1 MINEHIRYHKWTANE
16 SGTFFRSLNELLNTR
31 SSQFYMPL
39 FSLYFYIHNQPKA
52 TQRIDLERNFYVRKV
67 NAITKERY
75 YNSNMFLKGE
85 IYDTSKNITIE
96 KEFFCK
102 TIPIIDPIQC
112 MNNNYNFVQRN
123 NYHLPSTYNYNTFH
137 KINNLDNTAYIDV
150 FCSYLFGRLTYLN
163 LNPSFALYYGS
174 SNSIGNYK
182 YDITEEY
189 HDIKVD
195 KAFNDAIGKA
205 FSIDMYISDSEEE
218 TDKSDTEKEDTD
230 SDIESI
236 PRSSLSSFMTNS
248 STKSDKSD
256 NSDDIEDDY
265 IATIKDIPIQHL
277 YIEKLEGTLE
287 DLLDENIEEEVVLSC
302 FFQISF
308 ALTYLQ
314 KHFQFTHND
323 LHINNIMYSETT
335 TKYLYYKYN
344 NIYYRVPTYGKI
356 FKIID
361 YGRAIL
367 TYKNKTYL
375 NDVFS
380 KHGEAGGQYSYP
392 SQVSFL
398 YNDAQCKDN
407 IQPNFH
413 FDLCRLSMTILEEL
427 KGDDYSGEI
436 IEFLKKLCLNRKNE
450 SFCEMRD
457 DFKLYIS
464 IAKDACNCLPRE
476 VIVNSIFKKYRVKKS
491 VFPRKSFYTL

>member
-1 MINEHIRYHKWTANE
+1 MLNENIRYHKWTANE
-16 SGTFFRSLNELLNTR
+16 SGIFFRSLNELLNTR

-39 FSLYFYIHNQPKA
+39 FSLYFYIHNKPKA
-52 TQRIDLERNFYVRKV
+52 TQRIDLERNFYVRKI

-112 MNNNYNFVQRN
+112 MNNNYNFIQCN

-137 KINNLDNTAYIDV
+137 KINDMDNTAYIDV
-150 FCSYLFGRLTYLN
+150 FCSYLFGRLAYLN
-163 LNPSFALYYGS
+163 LNPSFPLYYGA

-189 HDIKVD
+189 YDIKAD
-195 KAFNDAIGKA
+195 KAFNEAIGKA
-205 FSIDMYISDSEEE
+205 FSIDVYISDSEEE
-218 TDKSDTEKEDTD
+218 SGEPGREKEDTD

-256 NSDDIEDDY
+256 NSDDLEDDY

-287 DLLDENIEEEVVLSC
+287 DLLDAKIEEEVLLSC

-314 KHFQFTHND
+314 KHYKFTHND
-323 LHINNIMYSETT
+323 LHINNVMYTETT

-344 NIYYRVPTYGKI
+344 NIYYRVPTHGKI

-361 YGRAIL
+361 FGRAIF
-367 TYKNKTYL
+367 TYKNKVFL

-380 KHGEAGGQYSYP
+380 KHGEAGGQYNYP
-392 SQVSFL
+392 SQVRFL
-398 YNDAQCKDN
+398 KLTNKQN
-407 IQPNFH
+407 NPQPNYH

-427 KGDDYSGEI
+427 QSDDYSE
-436 IEFLKKLCLNRKNE
+436 ETLDFLKKLCLNRKNE

-476 VIVNSIFKKYRVKKS
+476 VIVNSVFKKYRVKKS

>member
-1 MINEHIRYHKWTANE
+1 
-16 SGTFFRSLNELLNTR
+16 
-31 SSQFYMPL
+31 
-39 FSLYFYIHNQPKA
+39 
-52 TQRIDLERNFYVRKV
+52 
-67 NAITKERY
+67 
-75 YNSNMFLKGE
+75 
-85 IYDTSKNITIE
+85 
-96 KEFFCK
+96 
-102 TIPIIDPIQC
+102 
-112 MNNNYNFVQRN
+112 
-123 NYHLPSTYNYNTFH
+123 
-137 KINNLDNTAYIDV
+137 
-150 FCSYLFGRLTYLN
+150 
-163 LNPSFALYYGS
+163 
-174 SNSIGNYK
+174 
-182 YDITEEY
+182 
-189 HDIKVD
+189 
-195 KAFNDAIGKA
+195 
-205 FSIDMYISDSEEE
+205 
-218 TDKSDTEKEDTD
+218 
-230 SDIESI
+230 
-236 PRSSLSSFMTNS
+236 
-248 STKSDKSD
+248 
-256 NSDDIEDDY
+256 
-265 IATIKDIPIQHL
+265 
-277 YIEKLEGTLE
+277 
-287 DLLDENIEEEVVLSC
+287 
-302 FFQISF
+302 
-308 ALTYLQ
+308 
-314 KHFQFTHND
+314 
-323 LHINNIMYSETT
+323 MYSETT

-398 YNDAQCKDN
+398 YNDAQRKDN

-427 KGDDYSGEI
+427 KGDDYSEEI
-436 IEFLKKLCLNRKNE
+436 LEFLKKLCLNRKDE